1 MYTKGL
7 CTVEGILSLYRK
19 YDSPELIKYNIQ
31 YTWLN
36 KSKMDICIWNILGTV
51 FVEIIHILR
60 IILSFAINI
69 KT

>member
-36 KSKMDICIWNILGTV
+36 KSKMDIYIWNILDTV

-60 IILSFAINI
+60 IIVSFAINI